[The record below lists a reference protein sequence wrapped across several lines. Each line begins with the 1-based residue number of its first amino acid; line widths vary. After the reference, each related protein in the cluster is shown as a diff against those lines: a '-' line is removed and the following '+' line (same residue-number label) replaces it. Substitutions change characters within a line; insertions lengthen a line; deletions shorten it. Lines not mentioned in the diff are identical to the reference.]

1 MVDLMEIR
9 IYNASNLLRPAV
21 CVIRAHSFTGKAIE
35 LTNLIVGAI
44 EKNRDEI
51 NKSFSD
57 MDRFSDVIASLVT
70 YAARKGGFPLA
81 PWCGGELDKL
91 TAGGLFIKTR
101 KEYRSY
107 TKLFLAA
114 NSQWKTILC
123 MDDYPSMTWNK
134 SDGLVVSTTE
144 TMSYLSSVFPGAGEA
159 GFVNITISAGGFAN
173 VNFKVLKKEKGKTTE
188 LDENIFWITS
198 EALDHF
204 KSDMTEEMWDY
215 FVSVWKEAFENDK
228 IGIGSRSSG
237 EMLLET

>member
-21 CVIRAHSFTGKAIE
+21 CVIREHSFTRKAME

-44 EKNRDEI
+44 VRNRDEI

-57 MDRFSDVIASLVT
+57 MDRFSDVVTFLVT
-70 YAARKGGFPLA
+70 YAAREGGFLLA

-91 TAGGLFIKTR
+91 EDGGFFIETR
-101 KEYRSY
+101 EDYRSY

-114 NSQWKTILC
+114 NSRWETILC
-123 MDDYPSMTWNK
+123 IDNYPSMTWNK
-134 SDGLVVSTTE
+134 SDGLVVSTTDS
-144 TMSYLSSVFPGAGEA
+144 MGYLSSVSPRAGKA
-159 GFVNITISAGGFAN
+159 GFVDITISAGGFAN
-173 VNFKVLKKEKGKTTE
+173 ITFKVLKKCTATKV
-188 LDENIFWITS
+188 DENIFWITS
-198 EALDHF
+198 EALGRF
-204 KSDMTEEMWDY
+204 KGGMTEETWNY

-237 EMLLET
+237 EALLET